1 MSVGPITNTL
11 FSTASAAVSGPGG
24 GNFAA
29 AMSAA
34 TGSAATGSAA
44 TGSAA
49 NAARSTVSNPFS
61 QMGTDLQSLL
71 VQLGGSSEA
80 KDTSAT
86 RASANSTAALHG
98 AHGHHHGAKEGSGDL
113 ATDFANNT
121 IN

>member
-29 AMSAA
+29 AM
-34 TGSAATGSAA
+34 SAATGSAA

>member
-1 MSVGPITNTL
+1 MSVGAIVSTL
-11 FSTASAAVSGPGG
+11 ISTASGTASTAGG

-34 TGSAATGSAA
+34 TGSSSTGAK
-44 TGSAA
+44 
-49 NAARSTVSNPFS
+49 STVSNPFS

-71 VQLGGSSEA
+71 VQLGGTSEA
-80 KDTSAT
+80 KDTNAT
-86 RASANSTAALHG
+86 RASANNTSTLHG
-98 AHGHHHGAKEGSGDL
+98 SHHHGAKAKEGSGDL

>member
-1 MSVGPITNTL
+1 MSVGAITNTL
-11 FSTASAAVSGPGG
+11 FSTASATASAAGG

-34 TGSAATGSAA
+34 TGASSPAAT
-44 TGSAA
+44 
-49 NAARSTVSNPFS
+49 STVSNPFS

-80 KDTSAT
+80 KDISAT
-86 RASANSTAALHG
+86 TASANSTAALHG
-98 AHGHHHGAKEGSGDL
+98 SHAHGHHHGANAKEGSGDL